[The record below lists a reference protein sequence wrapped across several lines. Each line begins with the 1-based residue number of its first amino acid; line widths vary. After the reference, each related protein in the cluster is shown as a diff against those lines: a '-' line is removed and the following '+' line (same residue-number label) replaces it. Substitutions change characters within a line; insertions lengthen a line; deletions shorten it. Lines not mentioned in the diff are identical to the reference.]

1 MPGASMSSANR
12 VRPRDPCVTPHADAS
27 ASMTAVILAGHDTV
41 LPPDLADR
49 GRLARHRRALYAGG
63 GADTGRAAEHRRRL
77 RLHARHRA
85 ADAGGHAGL
94 SRGVAYQ
101 RAGVCRAEMV

>member
-1 MPGASMSSANR
+1 MSRA
-12 VRPRDPCVTPHADAS
+12 TAADA
-27 ASMTAVILAGHDTV
+27 AVVTVAHDTL

-94 SRGVAYQ
+94 SRGAAYQ
-101 RAGVCRAEMV
+101 RAGVCRAEMVRRGLSAVHVLAGP